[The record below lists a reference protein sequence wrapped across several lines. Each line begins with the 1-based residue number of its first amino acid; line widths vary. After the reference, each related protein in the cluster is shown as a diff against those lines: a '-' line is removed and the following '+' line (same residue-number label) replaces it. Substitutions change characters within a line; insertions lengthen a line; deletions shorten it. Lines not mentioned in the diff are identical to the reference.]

1 MSKAFRSAMHAGN
14 RSSPPPP
21 QSFYLPKLETFIA
34 AEMGRERG
42 LFLRMFQALS
52 CVPIQASGI
61 DFDPS
66 PAVSVT

>member
-14 RSSPPPP
+14 RSFPHT

-52 CVPIQASGI
+52 CAPIQASGI